1 MSPLAAH
8 IVRELEERP
17 RHFSEIVESHLD
29 VPWRDFLG
37 AWGEVRAADILQRD
51 DGGHYLVPKDGPPPG
66 SKR

>member
-1 MSPLAAH
+1 MSPLASR
-8 IVRELEERP
+8 IVGELEERP

-51 DGGHYLVPKDGPPPG
+51 DSGHYLVPKGARRPA
-66 SKR
+66 